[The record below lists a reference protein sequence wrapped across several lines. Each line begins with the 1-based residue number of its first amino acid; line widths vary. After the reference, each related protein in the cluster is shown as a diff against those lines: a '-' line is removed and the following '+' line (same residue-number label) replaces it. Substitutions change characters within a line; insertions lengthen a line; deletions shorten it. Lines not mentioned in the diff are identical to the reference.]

1 MGIFDSLRDQLFAC
15 KGQNRTFDDVD
26 ACKKEALIVAEQAME
41 LQGNVAELLSCQGK
55 LSYEDEDYYG
65 GGMGRAIDMP
75 DFPNRHDLLLEYIND
90 IQQIAEVGSFDTED
104 IKRGYDWQCETGS
117 IGQTSIDRID
127 LKDGQTYLVKHSG
140 SASDPVSDAQTWQG
154 VQLVANIL
162 GEEIPKLVWAS
173 AKTGRFAMTW
183 MPSSKGQTSFYDVLP
198 HDLVTTLIFETI
210 IGDWDREKPDNA
222 VRVGDVLFGHL
233 DFAGAH
239 TGGDPEPASRPA
251 THFLNEIKY
260 SSLDVIEQDYPGITE
275 AMLQGHDR
283 WSKPEGWYDQLTK
296 LHMIP
301 KGDFW
306 GDSTDEGPVWL
317 PLTAPERLD
326 AVSEMFRS
334 VLGDTVEQRATSGD
348 SSLWPGP
355 FDVSTQFGDKAQA
368 ILDKVRVDAHTA
380 GGTDLRD
387 ACVSIAKA
395 NFEMP
400 TYLSPFK
407 ILLWGNEAV
416 AGTRIDRFKQ
426 VTRLCGDKPVEP
438 FISKET
444 MAWQL
449 LNEME
454 ETGNKAIQTLFTTAL
469 DHGGYKIIPPSC
481 TEQTAQFKRYTEDI
495 ACAKDLC
502 GANKQQIE
510 DLWAAIDEFT
520 ERTSSIEE
528 TLLIPDGDSC
538 KKLEGYIIT
547 LGVAKKHLDSVLE
560 DISLDGHCTTRLGG
574 TLHRET
580 DGDWNLPIRVPLDRW
595 HVLWDSIK
603 EQLADCAV
611 K

>member
-1 MGIFDSLRDQLFAC
+1 MGIFDNLRDQLFAC
-15 KGQNRTFDDVD
+15 KVQNRTFDDVD

-41 LQGNVAELLSCQGK
+41 LQSDVAELLSCPGK
-55 LSYEDEDYYG
+55 LSYSD
-65 GGMGRAIDMP
+65 GMGERWMERDIDIP

-90 IQQIAEVGSFDTED
+90 IQQIAEIGSFDTED
-104 IKRGYDWQCETGS
+104 IKKGYPWQCETGA
-117 IGQTSIDRID
+117 IQETSIDRID

-162 GEEIPKLVWAS
+162 GEEIPKLVWAN

-183 MPSSKGQTSFYDVLP
+183 MPASSGQTSFYDVLP

-283 WSKPEGWYDQLTK
+283 WSKPGGWYDQLTK
-296 LHMIP
+296 LHMMP

-306 GDSTDEGPVWL
+306 GDSTDEGSVWL

-334 VLGDTVEQRATSGD
+334 VLGDTIKQRAISGD
-348 SSLWPGP
+348 LSFGDRP
-355 FDVSTQFGDKAQA
+355 FDVSTQA
-368 ILDKVRVDAHTA
+368 ILDKVRVDAYTA

-387 ACVSIAKA
+387 ACVSIAKV
-395 NFEMP
+395 NFEIP
-400 TYLSPFK
+400 NYLSPFTV
-407 ILLWGNEAV
+407 LLWGNEVV
-416 AGTRIDRFKQ
+416 ADTKIDRFKQ
-426 VTRLCGDKPVEP
+426 VTRLCGEKQLEP
-438 FISKET
+438 FVNKT
-444 MAWQL
+444 MAWHL
-449 LNEME
+449 LDEME
-454 ETGNKAIQTLFTTAL
+454 EAGNKAVQTLVTTAL

-481 TEQTAQFKRYTEDI
+481 TKQTTQFKRYTEDI
-495 ACAKDLC
+495 ACARDLC
-502 GANKQQIE
+502 RANKQQIE

-520 ERTSSIEE
+520 GRISFVEE
-528 TLLIPDGDSC
+528 QLKIHEAGDC
-538 KKLEGYIIT
+538 KRLEGYTIT

-560 DISLDGHCTTRLGG
+560 DISLEGHCTTRLGG

-580 DGDWNLPIRVPLDRW
+580 DGDWNVPIRMPLDRW
-595 HVLWDSIK
+595 HLLWDSIK
-603 EQLADCAV
+603 EQLADCV
-611 K
+611 TK